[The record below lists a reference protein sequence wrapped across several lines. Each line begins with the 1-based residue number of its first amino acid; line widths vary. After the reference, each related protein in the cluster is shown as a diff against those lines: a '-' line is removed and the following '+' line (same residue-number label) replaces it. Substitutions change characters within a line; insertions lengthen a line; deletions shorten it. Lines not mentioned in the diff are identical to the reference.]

1 MLLEECIHGDLFD
14 YISTNGAIKDQK
26 LLKYMFLQICSGVTA
41 VHTVAQKAHLD
52 LKLENILIG
61 SDEQLKICD
70 FGMAAPI
77 NADLVKRQ
85 GTETYIAPEIENK
98 RSDETYKGQQ
108 ADIFSLGVLLWI
120 MHFARPP
127 FTSSSNNDRMYP
139 LLQRKPEI
147 FWKLHPTVK
156 KLTVPVDQDFKNLME
171 SMLNRDLNVRPQ
183 IIEEVLVH
191 PYFTKE
197 EGLLDSLTNQWDE
210 GCLENLK
217 SGFREHLS
225 K

>member
-1 MLLEECIHGDLFD
+1 
-14 YISTNGAIKDQK
+14 
-26 LLKYMFLQICSGVTA
+26 
-41 VHTVAQKAHLD
+41 
-52 LKLENILIG
+52 
-61 SDEQLKICD
+61 
-70 FGMAAPI
+70 
-77 NADLVKRQ
+77 
-85 GTETYIAPEIENK
+85 
-98 RSDETYKGQQ
+98 
-108 ADIFSLGVLLWI
+108 

-183 IIEEVLVH
+183 TIEEVLVH

-210 GCLENLK
+210 GCLEDLK